1 MRRTEQ
7 SLRASRSTKDFDMR
21 EMAQIVVTDRPTA
34 EPNWT
39 HFAKSDLPETNA
51 DHLSLCFAR
60 CFVDGFPS
68 AFLETVSF
76 QQASMRR
83 RPAQK

>member
-1 MRRTEQ
+1 
-7 SLRASRSTKDFDMR
+7 MR

-51 DHLSLCFAR
+51 DHFIAVFCQVFCRWFSFSVPRNRKLSTSLNEKAAGPKMILDELRHACR
-60 CFVDGFPS
+60 TP
-68 AFLETVSF
+68 LNVS
-76 QQASMRR
+76 
-83 RPAQK
+83 

>member
-39 HFAKSDLPETNA
+39 QFAKSDLPGTNLGHSVA
-51 DHLSLCFAR
+51 VKLVLPDVLSM
-60 CFVDGFPS
+60 VFPQRS
-68 AFLETVSF
+68 SK
-76 QQASMRR
+76 
-83 RPAQK
+83 P